1 MLTAYTLLQ
10 YLLAVLM
17 WTLIGRGVLRV
28 LIPGEPMR
36 NPVYRLFTWAC
47 WPLLAPLRAT
57 LGRWSPEAHLGWYA
71 LILVL
76 ALRLGLY
83 MLFYG
88 MGWLVLPAQG

>member
-10 YLLAVLM
+10 YALAVLM

-28 LIPGEPMR
+28 LIPREPMR
-36 NPVYRLFTWAC
+36 NPVYRVFTWAC

-57 LGRWSPEAHLGWYA
+57 LGRAVPEAHLGWYA

-83 MLFYG
+83 MLFYR
-88 MGWLVLPAQG
+88 MGWLVLPQG

>member
-1 MLTAYTLLQ
+1 MLTLYTLLQ
-10 YLLAVLM
+10 YALAVLM
-17 WTLIGRGVLRV
+17 WTLIGRGVLRL
-28 LIPGEPMR
+28 LIPGDPMR

-57 LGRWSPEAHLGWYA
+57 IGRWAPHAHLGWYA

-88 MGWLVLPAQG
+88 MGWLVLPRAG

>member
-1 MLTAYTLLQ
+1 MLTAYTLIQ

-17 WTLIGRGVLRV
+17 WTLVGRGVLRV
-28 LIPGEPMR
+28 MIPGEPMR

-57 LGRWSPEAHLGWYA
+57 LGRVVPEAHLGWYA

-76 ALRLGLY
+76 VLRLGLY

-88 MGWLVLPAQG
+88 MGWLVLPPKG